1 MTLLQILLSLADI
14 GSLALLLVLIQY
26 YTQPA
31 GLSFAL
37 PHFVSKEGSLYP
49 ILIFLFIFIV
59 KNYCGYLLTS
69 SQNHYIYGVATRL
82 SRQGI
87 IKYLTGN
94 YTDYVGIDSSV
105 RIRNISHQPIE
116 FSHYVLGGMMQA
128 ITEAAITLM
137 AIIAILLFNAKLFLI
152 LLLVLLPPVL
162 ISAYLARKKLKT
174 ARNQVQ
180 HTSEKTTQYLQEALN
195 SYIESNIYDKRSFFS
210 GRYTVF
216 QQKLNQ
222 HLSQLQSVQAMPSR
236 LMEVFAVSGLF
247 LLILVNQYT
256 ASAATTELINIGAFM
271 AAAYKIIPG
280 ITRMS
285 SLSAQMR
292 MYAYSIKDTQPE
304 KEKPTAHFNVIKE
317 PIKSVVFDHVSFA
330 HTDKEILKDFNC
342 SVQKGDFIG
351 LSSASGKG
359 KTTLINLL
367 LGFLEPQQGQI
378 LINSLPANTEARQQ
392 YWYDIAYVKQQQF
405 LIHDT
410 IARNICLAE
419 DDCDA
424 RKLQQA
430 IAFSGL
436 EPFINAFPEGL
447 DKIISDSGKN
457 ISGGQRQRIA
467 IARALYKDAGLIILD
482 EPFNELDSRSEALL
496 LTHFKTMTEQGKT
509 VILITHNSS
518 SLSFCNKIIT
528 IND

>member
-1 MTLLQILLSLADI
+1 MMSLADI
-14 GSLALLLVLIQY
+14 GSLALLLLLIQY
-26 YTQPA
+26 YTQP
-31 GLSFAL
+31 GSLPFAL
-37 PHFVSKEGSLYP
+37 PSFISKEGSLYP
-49 ILIFLFIFIV
+49 ILIFLFIFIA
-59 KNYCGYLLTS
+59 KNYCGYLLAS
-69 SQNHYIYGVATRL
+69 SQYHFVYGIATRL
-82 SRQGI
+82 SRQGML
-87 IKYLTGN
+87 KYLNGP
-94 YTDYVGIDSSV
+94 YTDYAGTDASV
-105 RIRNISHQPIE
+105 YIRNISHQPIE
-116 FSHYVLGGMMQA
+116 FSHYVLGGMMQV
-128 ITEAAITLM
+128 ITEAAITLI

-162 ISAYLARKKLKT
+162 ISAYLTRKKLKM
-174 ARNQVQ
+174 ARTQVQ

-210 GRYTVF
+210 DRYTSF

-222 HLSQLQSVQAMPSR
+222 HLSQLQLVQAMPSR
-236 LMEVFAVSGLF
+236 LMEVFAIAGLF

-256 ASAATTELINIGAFM
+256 AAAATTELINIGAFM

-292 MYAYSIKDTQPE
+292 MYAYSIKDSQPG
-304 KEKPTAHFNVIKE
+304 KEKPIPHFNAIKE
-317 PIKSVVFDHVSFA
+317 PIKSVVFEKVSFA
-330 HTDKEILKDFNC
+330 HTGKEILNDFSC
-342 SVQKGDFIG
+342 SLQQGDFIG

-367 LGFLEPQQGQI
+367 LGFLEPQEGQI
-378 LINSLPANTEARQQ
+378 LMNGLPVNAEARQQ

-405 LIHDT
+405 LIHDS
-410 IARNICLAE
+410 IARNICLNEDAYDAE
-419 DDCDA
+419 
-424 RKLQQA
+424 KLQQA

-436 EPFINAFPEGL
+436 EAFVNSFPEGQ
-447 DKIISDSGKN
+447 DKIIADSGKN

-482 EPFNELDSRSEALL
+482 EPFNELDSTSEASLL
-496 LTHFKTMTEQGKT
+496 RHFKMLIEKGKI
-509 VILITHNSS
+509 VILVTHNSN

-528 IND
+528 LNE